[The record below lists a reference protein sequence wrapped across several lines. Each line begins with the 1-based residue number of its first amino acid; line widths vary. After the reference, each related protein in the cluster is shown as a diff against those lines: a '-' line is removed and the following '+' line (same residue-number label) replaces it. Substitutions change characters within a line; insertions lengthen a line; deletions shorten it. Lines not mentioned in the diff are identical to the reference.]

1 MEKSYYTKS
10 FLPIN
15 QEEAFN
21 LTPRAIQPFV
31 APLSISLVSALPLD
45 DPLKLDLLGSP
56 SLDSPLK
63 LRPSQNYML
72 SRICVTFEE
81 CCDSQN
87 FEGLGEQSLLQVYIE
102 YKALKAKLQNLFN
115 LEQQMVRVLEF
126 VAKKESL
133 HCPHGFTALQVLL
146 GNNRGFR
153 RQRQQNE
160 QEPNDAD
167 ADTNADA
174 HAENCSNQTN
184 KANLI

>member
-1 MEKSYYTKS
+1 
-10 FLPIN
+10 
-15 QEEAFN
+15 
-21 LTPRAIQPFV
+21 
-31 APLSISLVSALPLD
+31 
-45 DPLKLDLLGSP
+45 
-56 SLDSPLK
+56 
-63 LRPSQNYML
+63 ML

-87 FEGLGEQSLLQVYIE
+87 FEGLSSKWSELKQ
-102 YKALKAKLQNLFN
+102 ALCFLIVK
-115 LEQQMVRVLEF
+115 VLEF